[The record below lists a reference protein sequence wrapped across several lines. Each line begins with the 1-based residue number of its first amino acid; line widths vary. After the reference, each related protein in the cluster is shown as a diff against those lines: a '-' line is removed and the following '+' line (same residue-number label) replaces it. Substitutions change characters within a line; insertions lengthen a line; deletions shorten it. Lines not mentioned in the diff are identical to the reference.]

1 MTSGIKS
8 RVYSVQI
15 RRIDVQTMMEFVKI
29 KQVEPNILRWTPFP
43 KNENKIKTIII
54 SVFTRRMCI

>member
-15 RRIDVQTMMEFVKI
+15 RRIDVQNMIGLVKI
-29 KQVEPNILRWTPFP
+29 K
-43 KNENKIKTIII
+43 
-54 SVFTRRMCI
+54 